1 MHRNWQIC
9 VCDVNEMDIE
19 NMSTLKAKN
28 TFTYMAHGLYSNLL
42 DQTKSLRIIVCWNS
56 ARNKAQCVNQFK
68 FVNKEATY
76 DPCERGL
83 NVISYLS
90 VLERVWESSIQTR
103 PRIRLNYSRP
113 TMFPIN
119 AKKNISIASSD
130 INSAPLSTLVF
141 SQQSKK
147 TDSICI

>member
-1 MHRNWQIC
+1 
-9 VCDVNEMDIE
+9 MDIE

-28 TFTYMAHGLYSNLL
+28 TITYMAQPDKKFANYRMLEFSEKQGS
-42 DQTKSLRIIVCWNS
+42 V
-56 ARNKAQCVNQFK
+56 CVNQFK

-76 DPCERGL
+76 GPCKRGL

-119 AKKNISIASSD
+119 AKKNISIASGD

-147 TDSICI
+147 TDSMCI